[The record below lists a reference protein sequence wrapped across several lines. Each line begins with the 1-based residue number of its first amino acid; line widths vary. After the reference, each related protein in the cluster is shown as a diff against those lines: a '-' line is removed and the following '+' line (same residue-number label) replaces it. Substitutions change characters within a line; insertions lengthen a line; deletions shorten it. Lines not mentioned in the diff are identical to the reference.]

1 MQPAY
6 LTAEHPWDL
15 LDWHEAVDAL
25 REGHRQGQPRSAD
38 IHLHGEHG
46 DLFSR
51 ASGIDGVG
59 YGLKA
64 ESLFGGNPARGL
76 PTSQGVMLVFAPD
89 DGRLRAMVD
98 SRVITALKTASD
110 SVLAAGYLAAPG
122 SSHLLVVG
130 AGVMA
135 GHLARAYSALFPG
148 LQRISVWS
156 RRPEAAQ
163 ALAASLAGLSAE
175 VVAVQD
181 LQATAGQ
188 ADIIC
193 TATMSTAPLV
203 YGAWLKAGA
212 HVDLVGG
219 FTPAMRESD
228 DDLVARAA
236 VYVDCRASALQA
248 GDLAQPLAAGRIGP
262 DHVRGDLYDLV
273 AAPGRPEA
281 DITVFKN
288 AGGAHLDL
296 MVAARLLQRHGL

>member
-1 MQPAY
+1 MPPAY

-76 PTSQGVMLVFAPD
+76 PTSQCVMLVFAPD

-156 RRPEAAQ
+156 RRAEAAQ
-163 ALAASLAGLSAE
+163 TLAASLAGVPAE
-175 VVAVQD
+175 VVAVQGP
-181 LQATAGQ
+181 AG
-188 ADIIC
+188 
-193 TATMSTAPLV
+193 
-203 YGAWLKAGA
+203 GGRAGR
-212 HVDLVGG
+212 HHLHGDDVD
-219 FTPAMRESD
+219 
-228 DDLVARAA
+228 RAA
-236 VYVDCRASALQA
+236 DSW
-248 GDLAQPLAAGRIGP
+248 GLAEG
-262 DHVRGDLYDLV
+262 
-273 AAPGRPEA
+273 
-281 DITVFKN
+281 
-288 AGGAHLDL
+288 GGACRSGGRVHP
-296 MVAARLLQRHGL
+296 VHA

>member
-1 MQPAY
+1 M
-6 LTAEHPWDL
+6 
-15 LDWHEAVDAL
+15 
-25 REGHRQGQPRSAD
+25 
-38 IHLHGEHG
+38 
-46 DLFSR
+46 
-51 ASGIDGVG
+51 G

-64 ESLFGGNPARGL
+64 ESLFGGNPTRGL
-76 PTSQGVMLVFAPD
+76 ATSRGVMLVFAPD

-110 SVLAAGYLAAPG
+110 SVLAAGYLSAPG
-122 SSHLLVVG
+122 STHLLVVG

-156 RRPEAAQ
+156 RRTEAAQ
-163 ALAASLAGLSAE
+163 ALAASLAGLPAE

-181 LQATAGQ
+181 LPATAAQ

-193 TATMSTAPLV
+193 TATMSTTPLV
-203 YGAWLKAGA
+203 HGAWLKGGA

-228 DDLVARAA
+228 DVLIARGAL
-236 VYVDCRASALQA
+236 YVDCRESAAQA
-248 GDLAQPLAAGRIGP
+248 GDLTQPLAAGRIGP
-262 DHVRGDLYDLV
+262 DHVRGDLYYLV
-273 AAPGRPEA
+273 ASTGRPQA